1 MSEEQNYQ
9 AAFDQMEEPVVET
22 VPQGLGKVQVGRSEE
37 ECEELR
43 QINKR
48 MGYIPL
54 LTNNLP
60 SQGRFYRND
69 VQVSI

>member
-9 AAFDQMEEPVVET
+9 AAFDQMEEPVEA
-22 VPQGLGKVQVGRSEE
+22 VPQGLGKVQIGRSDEE
-37 ECEELR
+37 FEELR